1 MKSTKKNKGIYLFF
15 YIIIGLAVSVALV
28 AGLYLAFS
36 SRLQSLQSILVI
48 GILFVALISFVLSK
62 APKMSL
68 KMVGYIFSIMGFSI
82 LILFL
87 YQLFVAENLLKVYM
101 FFFGSAIVGELI
113 MFVITLISRAKKL
126 YMSIGSVVCVVASI
140 LVLWVYVDSS
150 FKTVAC
156 ILVSL
161 VYLYISTLYYLDC
174 DDQNSSEILE
184 KSGMVF
190 NFVALFIALYGR
202 YTYSWRR

>member
-1 MKSTKKNKGIYLFF
+1 M
-15 YIIIGLAVSVALV
+15 
-28 AGLYLAFS
+28 
-36 SRLQSLQSILVI
+36 
-48 GILFVALISFVLSK
+48 
-62 APKMSL
+62 
-68 KMVGYIFSIMGFSI
+68 
-82 LILFL
+82 
-87 YQLFVAENLLKVYM
+87 
-101 FFFGSAIVGELI
+101 
-113 MFVITLISRAKKL
+113 
-126 YMSIGSVVCVVASI
+126 CVVASI

-190 NFVALFIALYGR
+190 NFVALFIALYR
-202 YTYSWRR
+202 TDTYSWRR